1 MCRCHRRTFLTL
13 AGGLLAS
20 GGWAAAASADRAR
33 FIAEAFRM
41 KSEATA
47 AGDQPY
53 GAVVV
58 LGDTIVGFGPSQVV
72 AKRDPDALAERVA
85 VRDAQV
91 RLGRTDLSGAIL
103 YSTSRPCP
111 ACERAAAAAR
121 IARMLYGPEGTDAG
135 APRP

>member
-1 MCRCHRRTFLTL
+1 MCRYHRRTVLSL
-13 AGGLLAS
+13 AGGLLAW
-20 GGWAAAASADRAR
+20 GGWAEPAPANSAR
-33 FIAEAFRM
+33 FIAEASRM

-72 AKRDPDALAERVA
+72 AKRDLNAHAERMA
-85 VRDAQV
+85 LSDAQI
-91 RLGRTDLSGAIL
+91 RLGRIDLSGAIL

-121 IARMLYGPEGTDAG
+121 IARMHYGPEGTDAG

>member
-1 MCRCHRRTFLTL
+1 
-13 AGGLLAS
+13 
-20 GGWAAAASADRAR
+20 
-33 FIAEAFRM
+33 M

-58 LGDTIVGFGPSQVV
+58 LGEAIVGFGPSQVV
-72 AKRDPDALAERVA
+72 AKRDLNAHAERMA
-85 VRDAQV
+85 LSDAQI
-91 RLGRTDLSGAIL
+91 RLGKIDLSGAIL

-111 ACERAAAAAR
+111 TCERAAAAAR
-121 IARMLYGPEGTDAG
+121 IARMHYGPEGTDAG